1 MVNIFVYNRNMI
13 NIKYLFDDIY
23 MVMMKKQTIFEIL
36 LHLTFILIIFLLIVI
51 FYWDTIKRNI
61 LKTARCKITMDNS
74 DSQFNVRLFDKNTNS
89 SIININY
96 DNTKKHNSK
105 IDCVCPRGNELNHF
119 KDIPVFNS
127 DTKKVEKQDKIC
139 YCDDNYKKN
148 IYDENIGALD
158 NDNILLDGDSFLVNF
173 YGGLLD
179 DIKDIRDIRDRQL
192 TFPS

>member
-1 MVNIFVYNRNMI
+1 MI

-96 DNTKKHNSK
+96 DNTKKHNNK
-105 IDCVCPRGNELNHF
+105 IDCVCPRGNELNNF

-127 DTKKVEKQDKIC
+127 DTKKVEKVDKIC

>member
-96 DNTKKHNSK
+96 DNTKKHNYK
-105 IDCVCPRGNELNHF
+105 IDCVCPRGNELNNF

-127 DTKKVEKQDKIC
+127 DTKKVEKVDKIC

>member
-96 DNTKKHNSK
+96 DNTKKHNYK
-105 IDCVCPRGNELNHF
+105 IDCVCPRGNELNNF

-127 DTKKVEKQDKIC
+127 DTKKVERVDKIC

>member
-1 MVNIFVYNRNMI
+1 LVNIFVYNRNMI

-96 DNTKKHNSK
+96 DNTKKHNYK
-105 IDCVCPRGNELNHF
+105 IDCVCPRGNELNNF

-127 DTKKVEKQDKIC
+127 DTKKVEKVDKIC